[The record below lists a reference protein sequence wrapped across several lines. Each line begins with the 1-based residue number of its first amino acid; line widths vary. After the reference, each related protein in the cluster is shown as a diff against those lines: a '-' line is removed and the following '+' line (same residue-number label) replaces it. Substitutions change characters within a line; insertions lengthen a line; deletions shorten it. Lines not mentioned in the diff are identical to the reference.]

1 MSDTPTKS
9 NYTPLLNRLSEMQE
23 SAYYATAR
31 ADLLFAEQAIV
42 CLERELSAKNDEIT
56 GGYKEKYLLLAA
68 QHTREIEMILSVI
81 EEISRKADGGLCS
94 MTFGGAR
101 AFLTDIKEKCKEI
114 SELG

>member
-1 MSDTPTKS
+1 MSGTP
-9 NYTPLLNRLSEMQE
+9 RVD
-23 SAYYATAR
+23 AYIGNLIDGVSIFDYREFTEFAR
-31 ADLLFAEQAIV
+31 Q
-42 CLERELSAKNDEIT
+42 LERELSAKTDEIA

-81 EEISRKADGGLCS
+81 EEIGRKADGGLCS